1 MNICTCSFSMLGF
14 NGYREE
20 NDTVS
25 NYVDL
30 QLISSS
36 WAAGTK
42 LWYSIS
48 NQKLTF
54 HKFSS

>member
-1 MNICTCSFSMLGF
+1 MNICTCRFAKLGF

-25 NYVDL
+25 NYVDF

-36 WAAGTK
+36 WAA
-42 LWYSIS
+42 WYSIF

>member
-36 WAAGTK
+36 
-42 LWYSIS
+42 
-48 NQKLTF
+48 
-54 HKFSS
+54 